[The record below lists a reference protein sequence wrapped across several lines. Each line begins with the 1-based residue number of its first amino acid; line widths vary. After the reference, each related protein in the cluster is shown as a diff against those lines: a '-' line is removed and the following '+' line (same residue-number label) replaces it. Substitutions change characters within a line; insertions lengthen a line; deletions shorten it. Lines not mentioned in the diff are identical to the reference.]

1 MKASTTIP
9 RRWQIDA
16 DGISKRY
23 PNGHLA
29 LDSIDLRIAQ
39 GEVFGLLG
47 QNGAGKTTLLK
58 ILCGLL
64 QPSDG
69 HLTILGMDG
78 RRKPHEIKRYLG
90 VVSQDINLDQ
100 PLTVRKNL
108 ERHCS
113 YFSIPRR
120 QARQRIDEWL
130 ALLQLEKA
138 AQQSIHQLSGGNKRK
153 VMIARA
159 FITDPKLLIL
169 DEPTNALDPS
179 VRAVVWDKIRVF
191 SQGGGT
197 TLLSTHHFQEAEQL
211 CNRVE
216 LIHKGRLLKL
226 DGEESLES
234 RFHVLTSES
243 STLLD
248 CEAEQ

>member
-1 MKASTTIP
+1 MKTSSTMH
-9 RRWQIDA
+9 RRWEIDA
-16 DGISKRY
+16 DNITKRY

-29 LDSIDLRIAQ
+29 LDGINLQVAC
-39 GEVFGLLG
+39 GEVLGLLG

-64 QPSDG
+64 QPSQG
-69 HLTILGMDG
+69 RLTMLGIDG
-78 RRKPHEIKRYLG
+78 RSKAHEIKRYLG

-113 YFSIPRR
+113 YFSVPHR
-120 QARQRIDEWL
+120 QAKRRIDEWL
-130 ALLQLEKA
+130 ALLQLEQA
-138 AQQSIHQLSGGNKRK
+138 AQQKIHQLSGGNKRK

-159 FITDPKLLIL
+159 FITEPKVLIL

-179 VRAVVWDKIRVF
+179 VRAAVWDRIRAF
-191 SQGGGT
+191 SLAGGT
-197 TLLSTHHFQEAEQL
+197 TLLSTHHFEEAERL
-211 CNRVE
+211 CDRVE
-216 LIHKGRLLKL
+216 LIHQGRLLKL

-234 RFHVLTSES
+234 RFHALTSE
-243 STLLD
+243 
-248 CEAEQ
+248 AGQ

>member
-1 MKASTTIP
+1 MKISIATP
-9 RRWQIDA
+9 RRWDIEA
-16 DGISKRY
+16 DGITKNY

-29 LDSIDLRIAQ
+29 LDGINLQVAR
-39 GEVFGLLG
+39 GEVLGLLG

-64 QPSDG
+64 QPSQG
-69 HLTILGMDG
+69 RLTMLGIDS
-78 RRKPHEIKRYLG
+78 RNKAYEIKRYLG

-113 YFSIPRR
+113 YFSVSRR
-120 QARQRIDEWL
+120 EAKQRIDEWL
-130 ALLQLEKA
+130 TLLQLEHA
-138 AQQSIHQLSGGNKRK
+138 AKQTIHQLSGGNKRK

-159 FITDPKLLIL
+159 FITNPQLLIL

-179 VRAVVWDKIRVF
+179 VRAVVWDRIKTF
-191 SQGGGT
+191 SQAGGT

-211 CNRVE
+211 CHRVE
-216 LIHKGRLLKL
+216 LIHQGRLLKL
-226 DGEESLES
+226 DGKESLES
-234 RFHVLTSES
+234 RFHTLTESEH
-243 STLLD
+243 
-248 CEAEQ
+248 EVGQ

>member
-1 MKASTTIP
+1 MNTTTSIH
-9 RRWQIDA
+9 RRWDIDA
-16 DGISKRY
+16 EGISKRY

-29 LDSIDLRIAQ
+29 LDGINLQ
-39 GEVFGLLG
+39 VTKGEVLGLLG

-64 QPSDG
+64 QPSRG
-69 HLTILGMDG
+69 RLTMLGIDS
-78 RRKPHEIKRYLG
+78 RNKAHEIKRHLG

-113 YFSIPRR
+113 YFSVPRR
-120 QARQRIDEWL
+120 EAKRRIDEWL
-130 ALLQLEKA
+130 ALLQLEQA
-138 AQQSIHQLSGGNKRK
+138 AQQTIHQLSGGNKRK

-159 FITDPKLLIL
+159 FITEPQLLIL

-179 VRAVVWDKIRVF
+179 VRAVVWDRIRAF
-191 SQGGGT
+191 SQTGGT

-216 LIHKGRLLKL
+216 LIHQGRLLKL

-234 RFHVLTSES
+234 LFHALTAEPSPL
-243 STLLD
+243 TD
-248 CEAEQ
+248 CEAER

>member
-1 MKASTTIP
+1 LKTSSP
-9 RRWQIDA
+9 PSRYDIDA
-16 DGISKRY
+16 SGISKRY

-29 LDSIDLRIAQ
+29 LDGINLQVAA
-39 GEVFGLLG
+39 GEVLGLLG

-64 QPSDG
+64 HPSQG
-69 HLTILGMDG
+69 RLTMLGMDG
-78 RRKPHEIKRYLG
+78 HSKTHEIKRHLG

-113 YFSIPRR
+113 YFSVPYK
-120 QARQRIDEWL
+120 QAKRRIDEWL
-130 ALLQLEKA
+130 AVLQLEPA
-138 AQQSIHQLSGGNKRK
+138 AQQKIHQLSGGNKRK

-159 FITDPKLLIL
+159 FITEPRLLIL

-179 VRAVVWDKIRVF
+179 VRAVVWDRIRAF
-191 SQGGGT
+191 SLAGGT

-216 LIHKGRLLKL
+216 LIHQGRLLKL
-226 DGEESLES
+226 DGEDSLEN
-234 RFHVLTSES
+234 RFHELTAEPAAL
-243 STLLD
+243 TD
-248 CEAEQ
+248 CEVEK

>member
-1 MKASTTIP
+1 LKASTAAH
-9 RRWQIDA
+9 RRWTIDA
-16 DGISKRY
+16 DGITKRY

-29 LDSIDLRIAQ
+29 LDGINLQVAY
-39 GEVFGLLG
+39 GEVLGLLG

-64 QPSDG
+64 QPSRG
-69 HLTILGMDG
+69 RLTVLGIDG
-78 RRKPHEIKRYLG
+78 RRKAHEIKRYLG

-113 YFSIPRR
+113 YFSVPHR
-120 QARQRIDEWL
+120 QAKQRIDEWL
-130 ALLQLEKA
+130 ALLQLEQA
-138 AQQSIHQLSGGNKRK
+138 AQQKIHQLSGGNKRK

-159 FITDPKLLIL
+159 FITGPKVLIL

-179 VRAVVWDKIRVF
+179 VRAVVWDRIRAF
-191 SQGGGT
+191 SQAGGT
-197 TLLSTHHFQEAEQL
+197 TLLSTHYFEEAERL
-211 CNRVE
+211 CDRVE
-216 LIHKGRLLKL
+216 LIHQGRLLKL

-234 RFHVLTSES
+234 RFHALTSE
-243 STLLD
+243 
-248 CEAEQ
+248 AGQ

>member
-1 MKASTTIP
+1 LKTSTSI
-9 RRWQIDA
+9 RRCWEIDA
-16 DGISKRY
+16 DNIAKRY

-29 LDSIDLRIAQ
+29 LDGINLQVAC
-39 GEVFGLLG
+39 GEVLGLLG

-64 QPSDG
+64 QPSRG
-69 HLTILGMDG
+69 RLTVLGMDG
-78 RRKPHEIKRYLG
+78 RSNAHEIKRYLG

-113 YFSIPRR
+113 YFSVPHR
-120 QARQRIDEWL
+120 QAKRRIDEWL
-130 ALLQLEKA
+130 ALLQLEPA
-138 AQQSIHQLSGGNKRK
+138 AQQKIHQLSGGNKRK

-159 FITDPKLLIL
+159 FITEPRLLIL

-179 VRAVVWDKIRVF
+179 VRAVVWDRIRAF
-191 SQGGGT
+191 SQAGGT
-197 TLLSTHHFQEAEQL
+197 TLLSTHHFEEAERL
-211 CNRVE
+211 CDRVE
-216 LIHKGRLLKL
+216 LIHQGRLLKL

-234 RFHVLTSES
+234 RFHALTSG
-243 STLLD
+243 
-248 CEAEQ
+248 AGQ

>member
-1 MKASTTIP
+1 LKTSSP
-9 RRWQIDA
+9 PSRYDIDA
-16 DGISKRY
+16 SGISKRY
-23 PNGHLA
+23 PNGRLA
-29 LDSIDLRIAQ
+29 LDGINLQVAA
-39 GEVFGLLG
+39 GEVLGLLG

-64 QPSDG
+64 QPSQG
-69 HLTILGMDG
+69 RLTMLGMDG
-78 RRKPHEIKRYLG
+78 HSKTHEIKRHLG

-113 YFSIPRR
+113 YFSVPYK
-120 QARQRIDEWL
+120 QAKRRIDEWL
-130 ALLQLEKA
+130 AVLQLEPA
-138 AQQSIHQLSGGNKRK
+138 AQQKIHQLSGGNKRK

-159 FITDPKLLIL
+159 FITEPRLLIL

-179 VRAVVWDKIRVF
+179 VRAVVWDRIRAF
-191 SQGGGT
+191 SLAGGT

-216 LIHKGRLLKL
+216 LIHQGRLLKL
-226 DGEESLES
+226 DGEDSLEN
-234 RFHVLTSES
+234 RFHELTAEPAAL
-243 STLLD
+243 TD
-248 CEAEQ
+248 CEVEK